1 MISNISTWGWKSFFK
16 EGLCD
21 GYKDESEEIK
31 YCPNDFQKP

>member
-21 GYKDESEEIK
+21 GYEDECDETK
-31 YCPNDFQKP
+31 YCSNDFQKP